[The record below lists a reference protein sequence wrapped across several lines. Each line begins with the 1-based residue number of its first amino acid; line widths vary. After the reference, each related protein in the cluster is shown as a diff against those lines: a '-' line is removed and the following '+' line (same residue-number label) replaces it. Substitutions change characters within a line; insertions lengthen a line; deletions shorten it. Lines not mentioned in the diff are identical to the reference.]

1 MIQEQNLVK
10 IPKVA
15 CVALSNALPFTM
27 KPEIDELC
35 TFFKTLNLIPLQSDY
50 LYQQESVRGGSAKEK
65 AEELIQFYKK
75 EDVIAIFDIS
85 GGDIANEVLPYL
97 DFNQIKEYQKPFFG
111 YSDLTTIINALYA
124 KLGRPSYLYQV
135 RHLIKAQAKAFK
147 ETFLENQTSLLDIDY
162 QFLQGHTME
171 GVVVGGNI
179 RCFLKL
185 VGTPF
190 MPDLTDKILLLE
202 SLSGDVAR
210 MITLLS
216 QYKQIGAFNK
226 IKGILL
232 GTFMQMQREA
242 LHPTIEEL
250 VIEIVANPNLPI
262 AKTEQIG
269 HSIDSK
275 AIIIGKNLKFG
286 L

>member
-1 MIQEQNLVK
+1 MLAK
-10 IPKVA
+10 SSKVA
-15 CVALSNALPFTM
+15 LVALSNALPQSM
-27 KPEIDELC
+27 KQEIDELC
-35 TFFKTLNLIPLQSDY
+35 TFFQTLHLEPVQSAY
-50 LYQQESVRGGSAKEK
+50 LYQKNTVRGGSAKEK
-65 AEELIQFYKK
+65 ANELIQFYH
-75 EDVIAIFDIS
+75 EESIIAIFDIS
-85 GGDIANEVLPYL
+85 GGDIANEVLLYL
-97 DFNQIKEYQKPFFG
+97 DFNQIKDNNKPFFG
-111 YSDLTTIINALYA
+111 YSDLTTIINALYT

-135 RHLIKAQAKAFK
+135 RHLIKARAKDFK
-147 ETFLENQTSLLDIDY
+147 ETFLENQSSLLDIQY
-162 QFLQGHTME
+162 QFLQGHEME
-171 GVVVGGNI
+171 GIVVGGNI

-216 QYKQIGAFNK
+216 QYKQIGAFDK
-226 IKGILL
+226 VRGILL

-250 VIEIVANPNLPI
+250 VIEIVANPLLPI
-262 AKTEQIG
+262 AKTEEIG
-269 HSIDSK
+269 HSVDSK
-275 AIIIGKNLKFG
+275 ALIIGKKLKFG